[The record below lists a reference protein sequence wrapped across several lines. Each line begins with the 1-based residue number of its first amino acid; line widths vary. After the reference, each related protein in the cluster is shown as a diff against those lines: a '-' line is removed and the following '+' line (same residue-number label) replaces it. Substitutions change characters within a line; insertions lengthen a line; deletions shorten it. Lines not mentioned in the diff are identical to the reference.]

1 MSPATCPAPGTGRT
15 QGLPAGSWSQLF
27 PSHRAALG
35 AAEPGTAAC
44 AQAWCSGARGATYL
58 SKLGRGGQ
66 HSPEAEDQVLSL
78 DAMRV
83 VGGLEAQREGHET
96 SAKAASPHLQQGSSK
111 ASLYRQLGTGLGARA
126 GSTALPSS
134 GSCPSSP
141 PSPWR
146 GHETLGKHKEEG
158 VMARGRLTHW
168 SKINGEVAGCHFK
181 QLLHK
186 GTCGERSALA
196 WLLSKGGAA
205 ALPSS
210 RDRLALQLLNHV
222 RDTEPCSDPRAIPP
236 TVQEAI
242 PPPDW
247 LCRAGPGSPRA

>member
-1 MSPATCPAPGTGRT
+1 MSPSTCPAPGTGRT

-44 AQAWCSGARGATYL
+44 AQAWCSRARGATYL

-66 HSPEAEDQVLSL
+66 HGPEAEDQVLSL

-111 ASLYRQLGTGLGARA
+111 ASLQAAWHWPGYQSWQH
-126 GSTALPSS
+126 STAQLRLSPILSS
-134 GSCPSSP
+134 QSLKGT
-141 PSPWR
+141 R
-146 GHETLGKHKEEG
+146 TLGKHQEEG

-196 WLLSKGGAA
+196 ELLSKGGT

-210 RDRLALQLLNHV
+210 RDRLALQLLNHI
-222 RDTEPCSDPRAIPP
+222 RDTEPCSDPRVIPP
-236 TVQEAI
+236 TVQGEAI
-242 PPPDW
+242 PPPNW
-247 LCRAGPGSPRA
+247 LCIAGPGSPRA